1 MKLLLIAVL
10 CGSLVG
16 CATTPGS
23 RLRQVSTAVELAAY
37 TGTVLHLQ
45 KKPADRVFFDAA
57 HQTLSSLIKDGQYDP
72 VKFREALQKLP
83 IKELKDE
90 RGAIVI
96 TSAQILYESFVGE
109 LTDLDRAPALKQIMT
124 SARDGLGRALSPP
137 Q

>member
-1 MKLLLIAVL
+1 MRTLLIAAL
-10 CGSLVG
+10 CATIIG

-37 TGTVLHLQ
+37 TGTTLHLQ
-45 KKPADRVFFDAA
+45 KKPQDKIFFEAA
-57 HQTLSSLIKDGQYDP
+57 RQTMSTLIKDGQYDP

-96 TSAQILYESFVGE
+96 TSATILYESFVGE
-109 LTDLDRAPALKQIMT
+109 LTDLDRAPAIKQIMT
-124 SARDGLGRALSPP
+124 SARDGLSRALDPP
-137 Q
+137 